1 MPAHIEDMVTRDPE
15 NADAVLQKY
24 HPDKADAL
32 VAGYAQIHARPD
44 GELLIAWTGDT
55 AVGCGMMRT
64 QSAEAVALQRI
75 FVSKSAC
82 GPGLSKAIT
91 LALMDQARKDGK
103 TLARLDTGPSLYE
116 AISPCKS
123 LGFVEVAPYHDDT
136 PYLAHLPQFYECQ
149 LRSCVGRG
157 SPRRPLIPATPQSAH
172 SAGSPPPAPAPARRP
187 VLRRR
192 PLSAHDHVPAFA
204 G

>member
-64 QSAEAVALQRI
+64 QSAESVALQSI
-75 FVSKSAC
+75 FVSKSA
-82 GPGLSKAIT
+82 GSPGL
-91 LALMDQARKDGK
+91 G
-103 TLARLDTGPSLYE
+103 
-116 AISPCKS
+116 
-123 LGFVEVAPYHDDT
+123 
-136 PYLAHLPQFYECQ
+136 
-149 LRSCVGRG
+149 
-157 SPRRPLIPATPQSAH
+157 
-172 SAGSPPPAPAPARRP
+172 
-187 VLRRR
+187 
-192 PLSAHDHVPAFA
+192 
-204 G
+204 